1 MRVSR
6 VASNIIRTE
15 KGISIMRRFLILLIV
30 AVTAFSI
37 GGCGGGSSADPL
49 GTDSITFV
57 SAGSVGRNGTLLLT
71 ATVKSASGAAVV
83 GRDVTFGIVTNET
96 AATLNAGE
104 ARTDTAGEATVLYRA
119 GGVSGVDIV
128 RASISNNNSV
138 YRDIAITVGT
148 GGTGELTLNVT
159 PTIISLGA
167 GAQTIITA
175 QVLNEDGKPAA
186 GQTVTFTT
194 DPNNSGAATTPG
206 SSTTNAAGKAFTTY
220 TAGSNSLGSTVFDV
234 VTASVTT
241 AAGSAAA
248 EVLITRT
255 AAAAGGATVNVTSS
269 LSSLRAGA
277 QAIITADVLNPDG
290 TPAAGQTVNF
300 TTDPNNSGA
309 TLLPASGTTNAAGE
323 AFATYTAGN
332 NSPGTIVYDVVTA
345 SIAGASSGLIITRTA
360 AAAAGVTMTVTA
372 SLESLAAG
380 SQSLITAEVLDTDGT
395 PATGQT
401 VTFTTSPNNS
411 GGATAPGSALT
422 NADGKAFATYTAGSL
437 LPGTTVF
444 DVVTASVTGAAG
456 DAADSKIIARTAAA
470 AAGFTMTVT
479 PSLTLLTAGS
489 QSIIAAQVLNADGTP
504 ATGQTVTFTTSPSNS
519 GAANPTPGS
528 SPTNADGMAFATY
541 TAGSLLPGSIVFDVV
556 TASVTGAAASAIITR
571 SAATAGTYAVSIGAS
586 TTSVTAG
593 QVSVITATVTSGST
607 AAGGVTVTFT
617 LPVNSSSAT
626 VLPATATTDSS
637 GKAVVVYQPGT
648 TSPTLSV
655 QDTVQAAVG
664 TAANTVVIT
673 RVGSAASA
681 YGIAVTASP
690 ATLTADN
697 SNSVVKATVTSG
709 TTAISGVTVTFTVTG
724 GGTVPAPGTA
734 TTDGSGNAVITFTG
748 GPGARATGET
758 DVVTASIT
766 VGGNTYTNAVVITY
780 P

>member
-1 MRVSR
+1 
-6 VASNIIRTE
+6 
-15 KGISIMRRFLILLIV
+15 MRRYLILLIV

-49 GTDSITFV
+49 GTDSITFTG
-57 SAGSVGRNGTLLLT
+57 AGSVGRNGTLLLT
-71 ATVKSASGAAVV
+71 ATVKSASGAAAA
-83 GRDVTFGIVTNET
+83 GRDVTFGIVTNES
-96 AATLNAGE
+96 AATLNTGE
-104 ARTDTAGEATVLYRA
+104 ARTDTIGDATVIYRA

-128 RASISNNNSV
+128 RASINNGA

-456 DAADSKIIARTAAA
+456 DAADSKIITRMAAA
-470 AAGFTMTVT
+470 TAGFTMTIT
-479 PSLTLLTAGS
+479 PSLTTLSAGS
-489 QSIIAAQVLNADGTP
+489 QSIITAKVLNADGTP
-504 ATGQTVTFTTSPSNS
+504 ATGQPVTFTTSPSNS
-519 GAANPTPGS
+519 GALDPMPASIPS
-528 SPTNADGMAFATY
+528 LTNADGMAFATY
-541 TAGSLLPGSIVFDVV
+541 TAGTNSPGSIVFDVV
-556 TASVTGAAASAIITR
+556 TASVTGAADSAIITR
-571 SAATAGTYAVSIGAS
+571 TAVVGTGNQLAFTAAPTTLPATGGNSIL
-586 TTSVTAG
+586 
-593 QVSVITATVTSGST
+593 TATVTAENGSPVV
-607 AAGGVTVTFT
+607 GVTVTFSILLGPGTITDPLGVSAAT
-617 LPVNSSSAT
+617 LPV
-626 VLPATATTDSS
+626 VTD
-637 GKAVVVYQPGT
+637 T
-648 TSPTLSV
+648 
-655 QDTVQAAVG
+655 
-664 TAANTVVIT
+664 N
-673 RVGSAASA
+673 
-681 YGIAVTASP
+681 GIAWVVFTGLASP
-690 ATLTADN
+690 GD
-697 SNSVVKATVTSG
+697 
-709 TTAISGVTVTFTVTG
+709 TAIQ
-724 GGTVPAPGTA
+724 
-734 TTDGSGNAVITFTG
+734 
-748 GPGARATGET
+748 
-758 DVVTASIT
+758 ASIT
-766 VGGNTYTNAVVITY
+766 GRNKALIISW
-780 P
+780 